1 MKNFSYQNYQN
12 VSCLSKS
19 LRIIIFLTLLLAEYF
34 LITTF
39 SFIDSLSILVT
50 YKYNQSKGNITWGS
64 ISREKTLGS
73 PSSQLLYEK
82 NGVPVHD
89 VDIKGPCT
97 PSHNTSNVQ
106 LQMEQLPLK
115 ITHWEIERNPT
126 SLQVGTQSHHKP
138 HSQLSELQL
147 GGNSKPRTSP
157 WGAKC
162 LNPTLAIPN
171 FSDLYLRDKHP
182 KHLTLKI

>member
-1 MKNFSYQNYQN
+1 MSFKITKNHN
-12 VSCLSKS
+12 S
-19 LRIIIFLTLLLAEYF
+19 LLTLLLAEYS
-34 LITTF
+34 LTTTF
-39 SFIDSLSILVT
+39 SFIDRLSTFVT
-50 YKYNQSKGNITWGS
+50 YKYNQSKGNITWGAICWE
-64 ISREKTLGS
+64 ISLGS
-73 PSSQLLYEK
+73 PSSQLLYVK

-89 VDIKGPCT
+89 VGIRGPCT
-97 PSHNTSNVQ
+97 PSHNTLNVQ

-115 ITHWEIERNPT
+115 ITHWEMERNPI

-138 HSQLSELQL
+138 HPQLSELQL

-157 WGAKC
+157 WGAKG

-171 FSDLYLRDKHP
+171 FYDLYLSDKPP